1 MTFLFDFT
9 LYDFTILNTVINM
22 TDYTLSLVSPF
33 SKSSNLEMS
42 WGPPNTGAMRK
53 DGSLPISGRDLSF
66 ELGAVVRRNPGFL
79 AAPPG
84 VGCLSHRTERVKR
97 ESGS

>member
-1 MTFLFDFT
+1 MTFLFDFA
-9 LYDFTILNTVINM
+9 LYDFTIINVFVNM
-22 TDYTLSLVSPF
+22 TDYMLSLVSPF
-33 SKSSNLEMS
+33 SKSSNPGMF

-53 DGSLPISGRDLSF
+53 DGSLPISVRNLSF
-66 ELGAVVRRNPGFL
+66 ELGALERSPGFL

-84 VGCLSHRTERVKR
+84 VGYLSHRTERVKR